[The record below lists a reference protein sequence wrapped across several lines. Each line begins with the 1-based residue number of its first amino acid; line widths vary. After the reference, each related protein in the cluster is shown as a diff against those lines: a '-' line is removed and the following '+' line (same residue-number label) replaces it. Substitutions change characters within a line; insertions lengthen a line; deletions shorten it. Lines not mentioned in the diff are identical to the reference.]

1 MATGFA
7 AFGTALPALGIAVP
21 LVGACLL
28 LALDQVLPRVAVD
41 ALAAVVVLGVA
52 VLMGALVAITASG
65 RVVSWAGGWRP
76 AGGVSVGIVLVADPF
91 GAGLAFL
98 VALLTLAALL
108 YGWQYFSHAEA
119 HLPVL
124 LLLFVAGMTGFALT
138 GDLFD
143 MFVFFELM
151 GAVAYA
157 LTGYKIEEPES
168 VQGAFNFGVIN
179 SLGAYLCLAG
189 IGLLYARTGQLGLAQ
204 LGAALSGHPADLLVL
219 VAFTLVATGWLV
231 KAAAVPFHFWLADA
245 HAVAPTPVCVLFSGV
260 MAPLGVYGVARVY
273 WATLSGTVSAAGVQ
287 RALLVLGVLTATV
300 GALMC
305 ATQRHLKR
313 LLAYSTIA
321 HIGLFLLGV
330 AALEPAGLAGSAL
343 YLAGH
348 AGIKGALFLLVGVLL
363 SRYGC
368 VDEITLYGRGRGSRA
383 LGWLYVVAALALAG
397 LPPFGVALGKAISEE
412 SLAAT
417 WLAVVFTAVSAV
429 TGAATLRAGLRV
441 FFAVGPP
448 PPEHHDEDVTTGERE
463 EREVEPAPARTP
475 PTMLVAILLLLALGL
490 VTGLPAVGSA
500 AGRAA
505 ERFTDRAGYLDQV
518 LHGAAAPAVPTPHG
532 AAWTALGAGLG
543 VLSAALA
550 VGLALLVLYAPR
562 LPRTLRVAGARTAP
576 ATHALHRLHSGHIG
590 DYAAWLL
597 VGAVALGVLLALPGS
612 AAGATGVTP

>member
-1 MATGFA
+1 VLACVWSA
-7 AFGTALPALGIAVP
+7 TALPALGIALP
-21 LVGACLL
+21 LAGACLL
-28 LALDQVLPRVAVD
+28 LALARAAPRAVLD
-41 ALAAVVVLGVA
+41 ALALVVLAGVA
-52 VLMGALVAITASG
+52 TLMAVLVAVTTAG
-65 RVVSWAGGWRP
+65 RVVSWSGGWQP
-76 AGGVSVGIVLVADPF
+76 VGGVSVGIVLVADPI

-98 VALLTLAALL
+98 VAVLALAALL
-108 YGWQYFSHAEA
+108 YGWRYFTQGEA
-119 HLPVL
+119 HLPVM
-124 LLLFVAGMTGFALT
+124 LLLFVGGMTGFALT

-157 LTGYKIEEPES
+157 LTGYKIEEPQS

-204 LGAALSGHPADLLVL
+204 LGAALSGHRADLLVL
-219 VAFTLVATGWLV
+219 VAFALVATGWLV

-273 WATLSGTVSAAGVQ
+273 WVTMSGTVAAPQFQ
-287 RALLVLGVLTATV
+287 RTLLVVGTLTALV
-300 GALMC
+300 GAVMC
-305 ATQRHLKR
+305 AAQRHLKR

-348 AGIKGALFLLVGVLL
+348 AGVKGALFLLVGVLL
-363 SRYGC
+363 SRQGQ
-368 VDEITLYGRGRGSRA
+368 VDEIALHGQARNSRA
-383 LGWLYVVAALALAG
+383 LGLLYVVAALALAG
-397 LPPFGVALGKAISEE
+397 LPPFGVALGKAISEDA
-412 SLAAT
+412 LGAGWAGV
-417 WLAVVFTAVSAV
+417 LFTVVSAV

-448 PPEHHDEDVTTGERE
+448 PRDRHDEDVTTGEQE
-463 EREVEPAPARTP
+463 EREEEPAPTRTP
-475 PTMLVAILLLLALGL
+475 PTMLAAILLLLGLGL
-490 VTGLPAVGSA
+490 VTGLPQVGPA

-505 ERFTDRAGYLDQV
+505 ERFVDRTGYLDQT
-518 LHGAAAPAVPTPHG
+518 LSGAPATAVPTPHG
-532 AAWTALGAGLG
+532 VGWTALGLGLG

-550 VGLALLVLYAPR
+550 VGLALLMLYAPR
-562 LPRTLRVAGARTAP
+562 LPRTLRVAGARLAP

-590 DYAAWLL
+590 DYVAWLL
-597 VGAVALGVLLALPGS
+597 VGALALGVLLALPGDV
-612 AAGATGVTP
+612 AGVLGIRS